1 MSPVENLSLE
11 DGELS
16 TVAGRA
22 GLIAADLESD
32 GVLVGIDDGVSTA
45 MPGSRARTS
54 YSQALT
60 AVNEAVSALAAA
72 VTDTADNAEF
82 AEVDLLSQDQAGV
95 TRLFPWVSPGTGPT
109 P

>member
-1 MSPVENLSLE
+1 MPPVENLSLE

-32 GVLVGIDDGVSTA
+32 GALVGVDGAVSTA
-45 MPGSRARTS
+45 MPGSRARAS

-60 AVNEAVSALAAA
+60 AVNEAVSALAEG
-72 VTDTADNAEF
+72 VTETAGNAEF

-95 TRLFPWVSPGTGPT
+95 TRLFPGVGTGPT